1 MELRVEGITFRYP
14 SGVLALSDVSL
25 TVEPGESVA
34 IVGENGAGKTT
45 LARHLNGLL
54 RPETGAVW
62 VGDWDTRQR
71 SVASLS
77 HRVGYVFQNPDDQLF
92 ARSVRDEVAFGPRN
106 LGRTRE
112 EAESDVRS
120 ALARCGLQD
129 AADRHPYDLQAS
141 ERKFVAVA
149 ATLAMRTPVVILDE
163 PTTGLDADG
172 VERLGALVE
181 GLKKEARTVLTITHD
196 LDFGADHF
204 DRVIVMSRGHVLA
217 DGPTREVLHKASL
230 LQEAHIRPPQLIALA
245 LALGLPSSPLTV
257 PEFVD
262 DYGRASASHRR
273 ES

>member
-14 SGVLALSDVSL
+14 SGVLALSDVGL
-25 TVEPGESVA
+25 
-34 IVGENGAGKTT
+34 IVGRADPWPSSGKWGRKDDI
-45 LARHLNGLL
+45 ARHLNGLL

-141 ERKFVAVA
+141 ERKFVAIA

-181 GLKKEARTVLTITHD
+181 GLKKEARTVLTITRSR
-196 LDFGADHF
+196 FGADHF
-204 DRVIVMSRGHVLA
+204 RSGHRHVA
-217 DGPTREVLHKASL
+217 ATSG
-230 LQEAHIRPPQLIALA
+230 
-245 LALGLPSSPLTV
+245 
-257 PEFVD
+257 
-262 DYGRASASHRR
+262 GRSARFC
-273 ES
+273 